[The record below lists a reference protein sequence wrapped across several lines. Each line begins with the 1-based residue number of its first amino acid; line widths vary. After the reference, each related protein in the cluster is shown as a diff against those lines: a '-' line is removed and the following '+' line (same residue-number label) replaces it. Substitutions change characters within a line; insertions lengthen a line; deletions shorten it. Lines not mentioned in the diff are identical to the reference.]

1 MKLTTKEKGD
11 LAVRKYKEGRKD
23 FVELQ
28 VETDIGGALVFL
40 TPKEAER
47 LGNAL
52 IKAAQ
57 PKQKKDAPTEAQ
69 KEQRGSEG

>member
-1 MKLTTKEKGD
+1 MKLTTKEKDD
-11 LAVRKYKEGRKD
+11 LAVRKYKEGRKE

-28 VETDIGGALVFL
+28 VETDIGGAFAYL
-40 TPKEAER
+40 TPTEAVR

-57 PKQKKDAPTEAQ
+57 PKQKKESG
-69 KEQRGSEG
+69 K

>member
-1 MKLTTKEKGD
+1 MKLTTKEKD
-11 LAVRKYKEGRKD
+11 DISVRKYKEGKKD

-40 TPKEAER
+40 TPHEAVQ

-57 PKQKKDAPTEAQ
+57 PKQAGK
-69 KEQRGSEG
+69 

>member
-1 MKLTTKEKGD
+1 MKLTTKEYD
-11 LAVRKYKEGRKD
+11 NLAVRKYKEGEKD
-23 FVELQ
+23 LVELM
-28 VETDIGGALVFL
+28 VETDIRGSAGLFL

-57 PKQKKDAPTEAQ
+57 PKQK
-69 KEQRGSEG
+69 REGK

>member
-1 MKLTTKEKGD
+1 MKLTTKEKD
-11 LAVRKYKEGRKD
+11 ELAVRKYKEGRKD

-28 VETDIGGALVFL
+28 VETDIGGAFAYL
-40 TPKEAER
+40 TPSEAVR

-52 IKAAQ
+52 VEAAQ
-57 PKQKKDAPTEAQ
+57 PKQKKNTSTEAQ

>member
-1 MKLTTKEKGD
+1 MKLTTNEKD
-11 LAVRKYKEGRKD
+11 ELAVAKRKDKEGP

-28 VETDIGGALVFL
+28 VETDTRGALVFL
-40 TPKEAER
+40 TPQESVR

-57 PKQKKDAPTEAQ
+57 PKQT
-69 KEQRGSEG
+69 REGK

>member
-1 MKLTTKEKGD
+1 MKITTKQTD
-11 LAVRKYKEGRKD
+11 YLAVRKGKDKEGHYI
-23 FVELQ
+23 ELQ
-28 VETDIGGALVFL
+28 VETDTRGAIAFL
-40 TPKEAER
+40 TPPEAIR

-69 KEQRGSEG
+69 KERR

>member
-1 MKLTTKEKGD
+1 MKFTTKEKD
-11 LAVRKYKEGRKD
+11 DISVRKYMSKEGMYI
-23 FVELQ
+23 ELQ
-28 VETDIGGALVFL
+28 VETDTRGALVFM
-40 TPKEAER
+40 TPKEAAR

-57 PKQKKDAPTEAQ
+57 PKQAQ

>member
-1 MKLTTKEKGD
+1 MKLTTKEKDD

-23 FVELQ
+23 FVEF
-28 VETDIGGALVFL
+28 VVGPGGVDIGAFAYL
-40 TPKEAER
+40 TPSEAVR

-57 PKQKKDAPTEAQ
+57 PKQK
-69 KEQRGSEG
+69 REGK

>member
-1 MKLTTKEKGD
+1 MKITTKQNDD
-11 LAVRKYKEGRKD
+11 LAVRSGKDKEGE

-28 VETDIGGALVFL
+28 TEDSQYIL
-40 TPKEAER
+40 TPNEAER

-57 PKQKKDAPTEAQ
+57 PKKQ
-69 KEQRGSEG
+69 KEAGK

>member
-1 MKLTTKEKGD
+1 MKITTREYD
-11 LAVRKYKEGRKD
+11 NLAVRKYKEGEKD

-28 VETDIGGALVFL
+28 VETDIGGAFAYL
-40 TPKEAER
+40 TPSEAVR

-57 PKQKKDAPTEAQ
+57 PKQK
-69 KEQRGSEG
+69 REGK

>member
-1 MKLTTKEKGD
+1 MKLTTKEKDD

-28 VETDIGGALVFL
+28 VETDIGGAFAYL
-40 TPKEAER
+40 TPSEAVR

-57 PKQKKDAPTEAQ
+57 PKQKRAGK
-69 KEQRGSEG
+69 

>member
-1 MKLTTKEKGD
+1 MKLTTKEKDD
-11 LAVRKYKEGRKD
+11 LTVHKYKEGKKEL
-23 FVELQ
+23 VELL
-28 VETDIGGALVFL
+28 VESDIRGALVFL

-57 PKQKKDAPTEAQ
+57 PKQKKESG
-69 KEQRGSEG
+69 K

>member
-1 MKLTTKEKGD
+1 VHRGGEGGGEVKLTTKEKDD

-57 PKQKKDAPTEAQ
+57 PKQK
-69 KEQRGSEG
+69 REGK

>member
-1 MKLTTKEKGD
+1 MKLTTKEKD
-11 LAVRKYKEGRKD
+11 ELAVAKRKDKEGP

-28 VETDIGGALVFL
+28 VETDTRGALVFL
-40 TPKEAER
+40 TPHEAAR

-57 PKQKKDAPTEAQ
+57 PKQKK
-69 KEQRGSEG
+69 EGHHGG

>member
-1 MKLTTKEKGD
+1 MKLTTKEKDD

-28 VETDIGGALVFL
+28 VETDIGGAFAYL
-40 TPKEAER
+40 TPSEAVR

-57 PKQKKDAPTEAQ
+57 PKQKKDAPIEAQ
-69 KEQRGSEG
+69 KERRGTEG

>member
-1 MKLTTKEKGD
+1 MKFTTKEKD
-11 LAVRKYKEGRKD
+11 ELAVAKRKDKEGP

-28 VETDIGGALVFL
+28 VETDTRGALVFL
-40 TPKEAER
+40 TPMEAER

-57 PKQKKDAPTEAQ
+57 PKIKKDAPT
-69 KEQRGSEG
+69 G

>member
-1 MKLTTKEKGD
+1 MKLTTKEKDD

-23 FVELQ
+23 FVELP
-28 VETDIGGALVFL
+28 VETDIGGAFAYL
-40 TPKEAER
+40 TPQEAVR

-57 PKQKKDAPTEAQ
+57 KKQKEAG
-69 KEQRGSEG
+69 K

>member
-1 MKLTTKEKGD
+1 M
-11 LAVRKYKEGRKD
+11 
-23 FVELQ
+23 ELQ
-28 VETDIGGALVFL
+28 VETDTRGALVFL

-57 PKQKKDAPTEAQ
+57 PKQKKDAPSEAQ
-69 KEQRGSEG
+69 KERRGEEG

>member
-1 MKLTTKEKGD
+1 MKLTTKEKD
-11 LAVRKYKEGRKD
+11 ELAVTKRKDKEGP

-28 VETDIGGALVFL
+28 VETDTKGVLVFL
-40 TPKEAER
+40 TPMEAER

-57 PKQKKDAPTEAQ
+57 PKQKKEA
-69 KEQRGSEG
+69 K

>member
-1 MKLTTKEKGD
+1 VKLTTKEKD
-11 LAVRKYKEGRKD
+11 ELAVAKRKDKEGP

-28 VETDIGGALVFL
+28 TEDSQYIL

-57 PKQKKDAPTEAQ
+57 PKLKKDAPT
-69 KEQRGSEG
+69 G